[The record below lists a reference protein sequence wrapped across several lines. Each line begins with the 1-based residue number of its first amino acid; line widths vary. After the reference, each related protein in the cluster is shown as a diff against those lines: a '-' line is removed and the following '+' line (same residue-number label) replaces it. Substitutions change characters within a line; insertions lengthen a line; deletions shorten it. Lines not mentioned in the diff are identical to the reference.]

1 MLVLTILK
9 SQMWL
14 RHFSQAK
21 LAEQANKAQRPI
33 LMTWKIRHFL
43 TSPSLYDEWV
53 ECHESPN
60 APLQLEVLWCFYFRR
75 CLRGAPQS
83 STWVSCAWLEEC
95 VRLLNGCM
103 SCREKE
109 QILWQG
115 GTQGELFR
123 MRAWRGKKTFSLLNE
138 SCLFSSPYRYW
149 DSRGTYS
156 PRGEWNRM
164 WAVRSEQVSGRGIV
178 ELIDRC

>member
-1 MLVLTILK
+1 MLK

-95 VRLLNGCM
+95 VRLLKGCM

-123 MRAWRGKKTFSLLNE
+123 MRAWRGKKPFHFWMNPVFSAHHTGIETAGVPIHPGGNE
-138 SCLFSSPYRYW
+138 IGCEQWEVSKSL
-149 DSRGTYS
+149 
-156 PRGEWNRM
+156 GE
-164 WAVRSEQVSGRGIV
+164 V
-178 ELIDRC
+178 